1 MNLNAYYTRWID
13 KSMTKQGSIK
23 APYYIN
29 MAGVNSKLYLAVSL
43 LTITPR
49 AQPKLNNAVV
59 NSYHHAPW
67 HEPWPLACG
76 RVFPK
81 KKQPSSAEI
90 TEPSSTPSLAWL
102 SMASPL
108 APRPA

>member
-1 MNLNAYYTRWID
+1 MPTICQAINEAGAT
-13 KSMTKQGSIK
+13 TEPG
-23 APYYIN
+23 APDHIWAKIN
-29 MAGVNSKLYLAVSL
+29 MKDIHMGGSAQTTAALNVTFKP
-43 LTITPR
+43 ITGLR
-49 AQPKLNNAVV
+49 IG
-59 NSYHHAPW
+59 SGYHHAPR